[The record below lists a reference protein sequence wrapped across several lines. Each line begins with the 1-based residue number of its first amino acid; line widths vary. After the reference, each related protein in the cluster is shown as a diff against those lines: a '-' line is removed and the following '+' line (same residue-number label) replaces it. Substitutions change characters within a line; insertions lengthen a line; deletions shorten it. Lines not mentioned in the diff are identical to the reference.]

1 MTDGSG
7 EQLYVGVTAN
17 LLGRL
22 HEHRAGLI
30 KGFPSRYG
38 VTHNGF
44 PPLRE

>member
-1 MTDGSG
+1 MTYGFEG
-7 EQLYVGVTAN
+7 QLCVGVTST
-17 LLGRL
+17 LPGRL
-22 HEHRAGLI
+22 HQHRAGLI